1 MKRNRVVTLAWVSL
15 VLLASRAAADPIR
28 YSRDIRPILAEHCF
42 ACHGP
47 DQAARKARL
56 RLDDRAAAVA
66 REAFVP
72 GTPDQSKLVTRV
84 FSADPGTLMP
94 PPRVNKPLTA
104 QQKETLRHWIAAGAE
119 YEVHWAFIPPI
130 RPKPPDVRN
139 AAWVRNPIDRFVL
152 A

>member
-72 GTPDQSKLVTRV
+72 GVLLALEKVRELP
-84 FSADPGTLMP
+84 PG
-94 PPRVNKPLTA
+94 LTVGLEA
-104 QQKETLRHWIAAGAE
+104 L
-119 YEVHWAFIPPI
+119 
-130 RPKPPDVRN
+130 
-139 AAWVRNPIDRFVL
+139 L
-152 A
+152 